1 MEKTYDFLSVGE
13 VLIDMTP
20 AKTESGEA
28 CFLPKVG
35 GAPVNA
41 ACVLAKLG
49 KHAAFTGRMGHDAF
63 GEQIEGT
70 LSAAGLDTAL
80 LQRDEERHTT
90 LAFVHLSPEGD
101 RSFSF
106 YRTGLADTRLEASEN
121 ALRAAERT
129 KILHFGSVALAEEP
143 ERTAVLTI
151 VQRGKEAGAW
161 ISYDPN
167 LRSGLWRDREE
178 MRRAVRDTMPF
189 ADILKL
195 SEEEAEELLG
205 IAEPEKAALD
215 AWERYGCKLVFV
227 TCGSGGAWGCC
238 GGKTAFAPALPV
250 QAVDTTGA
258 GDCFLGAACYGLL
271 SREEPTLKLNRKE
284 LEDLL
289 RFACTAGSLAT
300 KKRGAIDAI
309 PTLAEI
315 ESAMKTGK

>member
-20 AKTESGEA
+20 ARTEGGET

-41 ACVLAKLG
+41 ACVLARLG
-49 KHAAFTGRMGHDAF
+49 KRATFIGRMGHDAF
-63 GEQIEGT
+63 GDQIKRT
-70 LSAAGLDTAL
+70 LSAAGLDTTL

-106 YRTGLADTRLEASEN
+106 YRTGLADTRLEAGEN
-121 ALRAAERT
+121 AFWAAERT

-143 ERTAVLTI
+143 ERTAVLTLAH
-151 VQRGKEAGAW
+151 RGKTAGAW

-167 LRSGLWRDREE
+167 LRPGLWHDQEE
-178 MRRAVRDTMPF
+178 MRRAVRDTMPL

-195 SEEEAEELLG
+195 SEEEAEELLD
-205 IAEPEKAALD
+205 IAEPEKAAFE
-215 AWERYGCKLVFV
+215 AWRRYGCKIAFV
-227 TCGSGGAWGCC
+227 TCGSRGAWGCC

-271 SREEPTLKLNRKE
+271 SREAGTLELTQKKLE
-284 LEDLL
+284 ELL

-300 KKRGAIDAI
+300 QKRGAIDAI
-309 PTLAEI
+309 PTISEI
-315 ESAMKTGK
+315 ERALSGRK